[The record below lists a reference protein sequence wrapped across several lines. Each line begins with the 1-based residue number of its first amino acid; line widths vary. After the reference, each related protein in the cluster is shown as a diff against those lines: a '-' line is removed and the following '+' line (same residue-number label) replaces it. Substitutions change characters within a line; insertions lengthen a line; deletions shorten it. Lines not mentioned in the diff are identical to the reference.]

1 MINGYVSNVQ
11 VFVEGS
17 DVICRNLNGDVLAVL
32 REPSTQ
38 DLVQKSIEKLL
49 TRTCY
54 RLRVMLN
61 GCLVSQLDTWQ
72 DLMSEPSRKRQRL

>member
-38 DLVQKSIEKLL
+38 DLVQQSIEKLVP
-49 TRTCY
+49 RTCY
-54 RLRVMLN
+54 RLRVMLK

-72 DLMSEPSRKRQRL
+72 VMSEPSRKKQRL